1 VRRFLIALACAVLLV
16 CAGVG
21 VAVYNV
27 DAWVNANRDA
37 LAKRAVREL
46 GREVSFGEVGVSLR
60 GGLAVR
66 IADLAVAAD
75 PAFSGDSFLR
85 AEALEASVRVLPALR
100 GRIEVDRLLL
110 RSPEITVIRTAQGL
124 STGSLGSGSEAGG
137 PPQAGAPRTVPG
149 ALLVA
154 FVDIENGTLRFIDR
168 RSRPPVETVA
178 TQLDFRAADVTPGA
192 PVGFEMEAAVLG
204 SKRPNLRAKGSV
216 DPAGG
221 PGVDLA
227 IGIEPLDLAKALA
240 SAPLAGNVPEGLVG
254 SGPGRLELRAKGS
267 AEDLAL
273 EGRIDAR
280 KAELRFGEHFEKP
293 RGEPLSLAFS
303 GHRRAENFEIA
314 QGELVMGEA
323 RLAAKGSI
331 ENLAKPRVRLRVS
344 SQALRPASFGAG
356 QADELLRDLAL
367 DAQLSFP
374 TSGTK
379 LQATLRSPSG
389 SLRGIDYADLAL
401 EARMDRG
408 RLEVPKLSLGA
419 YGGKLRASG
428 SADLRAP
435 GGVTFDARIEA
446 QDASVESL
454 LAVDGEMGTPRA
466 SGSLDAKISVR
477 GAGSSWEAIAPT
489 LLGGGELRVADGVLR
504 GFNPAGAALRALS
517 GLPILSGRKL
527 AQLFESHPQ
536 VFGAEDTPFERI
548 EARLEIAGG
557 ELVARDA
564 RLVARDYDIV
574 GKGRYALAGR
584 LDSSAVM
591 VFSPAL
597 SDAIVDAERK
607 LRFLRSREGR
617 VELPV
622 VIAGEPGK
630 IDVDPDLAYVA
641 SSVSREA
648 LGEVVGR
655 VLVGARSTPD
665 ASAGD
670 TAAPPADAGEARPPA
685 SIKEVGRDI
694 LRRGLGGL
702 LKGAPEEE

>member
-1 VRRFLIALACAVLLV
+1 MRRFLIALACALLLV
-16 CAGVG
+16 CVGVG

-27 DAWVNANRDA
+27 DVWVNANRDA
-37 LAKRAVREL
+37 LAKRAAREL

-60 GGLAVR
+60 GGLGVR

-75 PAFSGDSFLR
+75 PAFSGDPFLR
-85 AEALEASVRVLPALR
+85 AEALELSVRVIPALR

-110 RSPEITVIRTAQGL
+110 RSPEITLIRTAQGL
-124 STGSLGSGSEAGG
+124 STGSLGSGPEAGAE
-137 PPQAGAPRTVPG
+137 PQEGAPGP
-149 ALLVA
+149 LLVA
-154 FVDIENGTLRFIDR
+154 LVDIENGTLRFVDR
-168 RSRPPVETVA
+168 RSRPPAETVV

-204 SKRPNLRAKGSV
+204 SQRQNLRAKGSV

-227 IGIEPLDLAKALA
+227 IEIEPLDLAKALA
-240 SAPLAGNVPEGLVG
+240 SAPLAGSAPEGLVG
-254 SGPGRLELRAKGS
+254 SGTARLELRAKGS

-273 EGRIDAR
+273 EGRIDAG
-280 KAELRFGEHFEKP
+280 KAELRLGQRFAKP

-303 GHRRAENFEIA
+303 GRRRAANLEIA
-314 QGELVMGEA
+314 RSELVMGEA
-323 RLAAKGSI
+323 RLAATGSI
-331 ENLAKPRVRLRVS
+331 ENLAKPSVRLRVS
-344 SQALRPASFGAG
+344 SQALRTAPFGAG
-356 QADELLRDLAL
+356 QPDDLLRDVAL

-374 TSGTK
+374 TTGAK
-379 LQATLRSPSG
+379 LKASLRSPSG
-389 SLRGIDYADLAL
+389 SLRGIDYSDLAL

-408 RLEVPKLSLGA
+408 RLEVPKLTLGA
-419 YGGKLRASG
+419 YGGKIVASG

-435 GGVTFDARIEA
+435 GGATFDTRIEA
-446 QDASVESL
+446 QDASVERL
-454 LAVDGEMGTPRA
+454 LAADGETGAPRA
-466 SGSLDAKISVR
+466 SGSLAARISVR
-477 GAGSSWEAIAPT
+477 GAGSSWETIAPT
-489 LLGGGELRVADGVLR
+489 LLGSGELRVADGVLR
-504 GFNPAGAALRALS
+504 GFNPAGEALRALA

-527 AQLFESHPQ
+527 TQLFQSHPQ

-557 ELVARDA
+557 EIVSRDA

-597 SDAIVDAERK
+597 SDAVVEAERK

-617 VELPV
+617 IELPV

-648 LGEVVGR
+648 LGEVVDR

-670 TAAPPADAGEARPPA
+670 DAAPPADADETRPPA

-702 LKGAPEEE
+702 LKGTPEE